1 MQNRK
6 LPLANVRVLDFTWA
20 WAGPFATLQ
29 LAYMG
34 AEVIRVESAKR
45 PCITRMIPPFADDTP
60 GPNRAGYFNQYN
72 QGKRSITLNLSET
85 AALEVVFD
93 LVRHCDVV
101 VENFAGGVME
111 RMGLGYDKL
120 RQFRP
125 DLIMISMSGY
135 GQDGPYR
142 NYLGYGPPAA
152 ALAGFFANTG
162 YEGMG
167 PMELG
172 VSYMDPNAG
181 IFAAVAVMAAMIHRK
196 KAGEG
201 QYIDQSQLETAV
213 ALMGEGLLQYEMTGA
228 EPTRNGNHDPLMAP
242 HETYKAAGDA
252 DKWVS
257 IAVGTESE
265 WRALCSVMGRPELAD
280 DPRFSSF
287 EARKRNEKELDRI
300 VTEWTSGRDRWTITR
315 ALQRAGVAAFPS
327 MSNKDLATDEHLR
340 ERGYLVELEHP
351 EVGRRTHVGAPW
363 GIRNRDSSV
372 RSAAPLRGAHT
383 HSVLSDLLGYSAAR
397 IAQLRES
404 GVLT

>member
-1 MQNRK
+1 MPNRK
-6 LPLANVRVLDFTWA
+6 LPLSNIRVLDFTWA

-29 LAYMG
+29 LAHMG
-34 AEVIRVESAKR
+34 AEVIRVESARR
-45 PCITRMIPPFADDTP
+45 PCLTRMIPPFADDIP

-72 QGKRSITLNLSET
+72 QGKRSITLNLGEL
-85 AALEVVFD
+85 AALEIVYE
-93 LVRHCDVV
+93 LLRHCDVV

-111 RMGLGYDKL
+111 RMGMGYEKL

-135 GQDGPYR
+135 GQNGPYR

-152 ALAGFFANTG
+152 ALSGFFANTG

-172 VSYMDPNAG
+172 ISYMDPNAG
-181 IFAAVAVMAAMIHRK
+181 IFAAVAVMAALVHRK
-196 KAGEG
+196 KTGAG

-213 ALMGEGLLQYEMTGA
+213 ALMGEGLLRHELTGA
-228 EPTRNGNHDPLMAP
+228 EPKRSGNHDPIMAS

-265 WRALCSVMGRPELAD
+265 WRALCSAMEKPKLAD
-280 DPRFSSF
+280 DPRFSSS

-300 VTEWTSGRDRWTITR
+300 ITEWTSGRDRWAITR
-315 ALQRAGVAAFPS
+315 ALQEARVAAFPS

-340 ERGYLVELEHP
+340 ERGCPVTLNHP
-351 EVGRRTHVGAPW
+351 EVGWRTHVGAPW
-363 GIRNRDSSV
+363 RIQNRDSLLGTP
-372 RSAAPLRGAHT
+372 APLRGADT
-383 HSVLSDLLGYSAAR
+383 DSVLSDLLGYSTDR

-404 GVLT
+404 GVLI